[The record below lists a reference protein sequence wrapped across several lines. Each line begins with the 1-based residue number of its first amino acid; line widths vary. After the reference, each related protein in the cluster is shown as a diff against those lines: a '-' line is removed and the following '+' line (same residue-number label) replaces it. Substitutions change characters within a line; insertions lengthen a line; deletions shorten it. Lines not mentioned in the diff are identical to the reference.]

1 MGDCEQFFI
10 KVKTHFD
17 FLFRDFGF
25 YWSSNN
31 EKNLVFSNCFVI
43 IESDN
48 CYVKIIKDRG
58 NVLTE
63 IGQRSENVESYYIDH
78 IIDFINDDPSGE
90 KRKKRQ
96 IQLFNRIDK
105 SNVSDHI
112 DYELISSA
120 IKLKTYGEQIF
131 DLFQKDTFQKTE
143 SELKGFIKKC
153 REERF
158 KKLSKKKV

>member
-1 MGDCEQFFI
+1 MGRCEQFFI
-10 KVKTHFD
+10 KVKTHLD

-25 YWSSNN
+25 SWSSNN
-31 EKNLVFSNCFVI
+31 EEDLSFSNCFVI
-43 IESDN
+43 LESDN
-48 CYVKIIKDRG
+48 CYIKIIKDRG

-63 IGQRSENVESYYIDH
+63 IGQRSEKVESYYIDY

-105 SNVSDHI
+105 SNLSDHI

-131 DLFQKDTFQKTE
+131 NLFQKHTFKEAE
-143 SELKGFIKKC
+143 SELKGFIKKS

-158 KKLSKKKV
+158 KKLRKKKV

>member
-1 MGDCEQFFI
+1 MGRCEQFFI
-10 KVKTHFD
+10 KAKTHLD

-25 YWSSNN
+25 SWSSNN
-31 EKNLVFSNCFVI
+31 EEDLSFSNCFVI
-43 IESDN
+43 LESDN
-48 CYVKIIKDRG
+48 CYIKIIKDRG

-63 IGQRSENVESYYIDH
+63 IGQRSEKVESYYIDY

-105 SNVSDHI
+105 SNLSDHI

-131 DLFQKDTFQKTE
+131 NLFQKHTFKETE
-143 SELKGFIKKC
+143 TELKVYIKKS

-158 KKLSKKKV
+158 KNISKKKV